1 MTNFHTISGHK
12 TAAELVAR
20 LSTVERI
27 IIRAAETADR
37 LEYLRQVDF
46 LADGV
51 SPDGMVE
58 VKRLVDE
65 QFRTRSAELVF

>member
-1 MTNFHTISGHK
+1 MSFCTLNRQK

-27 IIRAAETADR
+27 IIRAAETPDR

-46 LADGV
+46 RADDV
-51 SPDGMVE
+51 SEADMLE
-58 VKRLVDE
+58 VKRIVDE
-65 QFRTRSAELVF
+65 QFRIRSAELVF

>member
-1 MTNFHTISGHK
+1 MPSYLHTATPK
-12 TAAELVAR
+12 TAEQLIAR

-27 IIRAAETADR
+27 LIRGASTPDR

-46 LADGV
+46 QTDNISEAD
-51 SPDGMVE
+51 MLE

-65 QFRTRSAELVF
+65 QFKIKSAELHF